1 MPISVSRSKRN
12 HPRIGQI
19 SQLFRK
25 ATAFSVSYASLM
37 EGEESESGQL
47 GMDLL
52 VNLYCRPI
60 PMRAPWN
67 VTVILLAQTLT
78 TRHNLFAG
86 GDAPSRSRTLLFSK
100 CTLLIEM
107 FHNTRITMPIVTL
120 LIIRALG
127 PARYK

>member
-25 ATAFSVSYASLM
+25 ATAFSVSYASLI

-86 GDAPSRSRTLLFSK
+86 GAIPSKSRTLLFSK